1 MIEPISATIM
11 VVQGISTIIKAV
23 KSAAE
28 ETTDAFNKIN
38 ECVESGRQLKDS
50 MPFISKFF
58 SGAGKYEAARTQL
71 EEAKQIQDQAI
82 ANGEPVPDAISDAQY
97 VMEMMTI
104 DRQIKQYYDD
114 IKHYFIYHFDEA
126 GMWDD
131 FWSRL
136 SKLRADREAKAEE
149 KRRADMERR
158 LAIKAAEMAKRR
170 AIAKQIEIIETV
182 IAGFVVTAL
191 IIGFIFGLNWILKQ
205 GEY

>member
-1 MIEPISATIM
+1 MIEPISTTIM
-11 VVQGISTIIKAV
+11 VVQGVSAIIKAV

-38 ECVESGRQLKDS
+38 ECVDSGKQLKDS

-114 IKHYFIYHFDEA
+114 IKHHFIYTFDEA
-126 GMWDD
+126 GLWDD

-136 SKLRADREAKAEE
+136 SKLRADREAKAE
-149 KRRADMERR
+149 
-158 LAIKAAEMAKRR
+158 AKRR
-170 AIAKQIEIIETV
+170 AETEKRLQIAAEKMKAKRKRQKIIDFCYTV
-182 IAGFVVTAL
+182 TGAIVITAIL
-191 IIGFIFGLNWILKQ
+191 YGFILSMIWMLDQ
-205 GEY
+205 GGY

>member
-1 MIEPISATIM
+1 M
-11 VVQGISTIIKAV
+11 VVQGVSAIIKAV

-28 ETTDAFNKIN
+28 ETTDAFNQVN
-38 ECVESGRQLKDS
+38 ECVESGKKLKDS

-71 EEAKQIQDQAI
+71 EEAKQVQDQAI
-82 ANGEPVPDAISDAQY
+82 ENGEPVPDAISDAEY
-97 VMEMMTI
+97 VIEMMTI

-114 IKHYFIYHFDEA
+114 IKHYFTYHFQEA

-136 SKLRADREAKAEE
+136 QALRAQREAKVEA
-149 KRRADMERR
+149 KRRAETEKR

-170 AIAKQIEIIETV
+170 AKAKRIQMIQN
-182 IAGFVVTAL
+182 
-191 IIGFIFGLNWILKQ
+191 IIGGIVVVIIFCGFAWFIKWMFEQ
-205 GEY
+205 GR

>member
-28 ETTDAFNKIN
+28 ETTEAFDKIN
-38 ECVESGRQLKDS
+38 ECVESGKKLKDS

-58 SGAGKYEAARTQL
+58 SGAGKYENARTQL

-97 VMEMMTI
+97 IMEMMSI

-149 KRRADMERR
+149 KRRADIENR

-170 AIAKQIEIIETV
+170 AIAKKIQFIENI
-182 IAGFVVTAL
+182 IAGFVITAL
-191 IIGFIFGLNWILKQ
+191 IIGFIFGLNWLLQQ